1 MFQILYILLLFLIDD
16 SIKTTTRIS
25 PAGVSDE
32 RRHFHVLYPIFYRRK
47 SFRFLAVSTFHRPLT
62 AMTGSVC
69 STHTVFRKSFISRT
83 EADFYVRK
91 MNRSPCIKICLSR
104 STRTSVI
111 QKNHRINIRFLILHS
126 ESMICCLIFRITP
139 GKTLRIPPFPK
150 TDVRFTRLHS
160 DQADILPLLKMILAE
175 AHRHE
180 PASEQICQYLLNAF
194 LLKIGRVTN
203 SQFSA
208 GSVPDISGECAQIKD
223 YIDHHYSEEVTLDD
237 LAALSHLNKYYLS
250 HIFSKSYG
258 VAPINYLLERRI
270 LNSKELLKNTDYS
283 ITHIAHMTGFSSANY
298 FSQSFKKHTGI
309 TAAYRKNF
317 KKKL

>member
-1 MFQILYILLLFLIDD
+1 MSYIQYSTEENLSDSWRLLYISQTTYGNDWISMLHTHSFSEIFYITDGSGFLCTENEQIPLHKDMLVQINPNIRHTEKSSDKHPLSYIALGIDDLLFDFPDHSGQD
-16 SIKTTTRIS
+16 SE
-25 PAGVSDE
+25 D
-32 RRHFHVLYPIFYRRK
+32 
-47 SFRFLAVSTFHRPLT
+47 T
-62 AMTGSVC
+62 A
-69 STHTVFRKSFISRT
+69 
-83 EADFYVRK
+83 
-91 MNRSPCIKICLSR
+91 LSQNGCQ
-104 STRTSVI
+104 I
-111 QKNHRINIRFLILHS
+111 
-126 ESMICCLIFRITP
+126 
-139 GKTLRIPPFPK
+139 
-150 TDVRFTRLHS
+150 TRLHS

-298 FSQSFKKHTGI
+298 FSQSLKKHTGI
-309 TAAYRKNF
+309 TAAAYRKNF

>member
-1 MFQILYILLLFLIDD
+1 MLVQINPNIRHTEKSSDKHPLSYIALGIDDLLFDFPDHSGQD
-16 SIKTTTRIS
+16 SE
-25 PAGVSDE
+25 D
-32 RRHFHVLYPIFYRRK
+32 
-47 SFRFLAVSTFHRPLT
+47 T
-62 AMTGSVC
+62 A
-69 STHTVFRKSFISRT
+69 
-83 EADFYVRK
+83 
-91 MNRSPCIKICLSR
+91 LSQNGCQ
-104 STRTSVI
+104 I
-111 QKNHRINIRFLILHS
+111 
-126 ESMICCLIFRITP
+126 
-139 GKTLRIPPFPK
+139 
-150 TDVRFTRLHS
+150 TRLHS
-160 DQADILPLLKMILAE
+160 DQADILPLLKMTLAE

-270 LNSKELLKNTDYS
+270 LNSKELLKNP
-283 ITHIAHMTGFSSANY
+283 
-298 FSQSFKKHTGI
+298 
-309 TAAYRKNF
+309 
-317 KKKL
+317 